1 MKALVD
7 TCIII
12 DAMQSREP
20 FFDDAQNLL
29 IAEANGE
36 FDGVITASSLM
47 DIYYITHKYSQ
58 SSRKAHEVTATLSSL
73 FEVCDTCAEDALR
86 AVRSNMNDYEDAVMA
101 ETAARAGAD
110 VIVTRN
116 LKDYCSA
123 KIKAM
128 PPSDFLA
135 ILDRKE

>member
-47 DIYYITHKYSQ
+47 DIYYITHKCSH

-73 FEVCDTCAEDALR
+73 FEVCDTCAEDAVK
-86 AVRSNMNDYEDAVMA
+86 AVRSKMSDYESAVME
-101 ETAARAGAD
+101 ETAARTGAD

-116 LKDYCSA
+116 LRDYRNA

>member
-1 MKALVD
+1 
-7 TCIII
+7 
-12 DAMQSREP
+12 
-20 FFDDAQNLL
+20 
-29 IAEANGE
+29 
-36 FDGVITASSLM
+36 
-47 DIYYITHKYSQ
+47 
-58 SSRKAHEVTATLSSL
+58 
-73 FEVCDTCAEDALR
+73 
-86 AVRSNMNDYEDAVMA
+86 MNDYEDAVMA

-116 LKDYCSA
+116 LRDYRNA